1 MEASSIVLDPLIS
14 SLQTIACSS
23 LRWDDLTPQLYV
35 TFWSLSM
42 ADLQVPSAAYAKQ
55 INQLRLQMVTI
66 EENNELVSVC
76 ACAETLARHIR
87 LFASLLQTQN
97 KKKKEKERCIALID
111 KIQDEEKKQ
120 TEHVN
125 RVLARLKAEKDK
137 WFANSA

>member
-1 MEASSIVLDPLIS
+1 MTSHAPL
-14 SLQTIACSS
+14 
-23 LRWDDLTPQLYV
+23 
-35 TFWSLSM
+35 
-42 ADLQVPSAAYAKQ
+42 
-55 INQLRLQMVTI
+55 
-66 EENNELVSVC
+66 
-76 ACAETLARHIR
+76 
-87 LFASLLQTQN
+87 ASLLQTQN